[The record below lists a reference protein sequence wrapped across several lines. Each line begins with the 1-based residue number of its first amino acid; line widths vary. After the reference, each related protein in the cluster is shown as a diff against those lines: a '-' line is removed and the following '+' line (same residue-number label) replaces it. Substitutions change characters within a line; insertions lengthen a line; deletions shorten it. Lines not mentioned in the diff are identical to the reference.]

1 MSAAAAVGRRDARS
15 RMSGES
21 IRSRPVMEEEVYQQ
35 LYALEDAHWW
45 FQGRRAVIW
54 SLLHRAEIPPSPR
67 ILDAGCG
74 TGRNLAEFGRLG
86 AASGADPSGTAVA
99 FCHARGLHGVVQA
112 GIEELP
118 FDDGSFDL
126 VLATDVLE
134 HIDRDDRAA
143 AELRRV
149 SAADGR
155 LLVTVPAYQWLW
167 SRHDETHHHKRR
179 YTLPRLR
186 EVLTRAGWRPVV
198 ETYFNS
204 LLLAPI
210 ALVRTLTREREPS
223 NGRSD
228 YELAGGPLNTLL
240 SLPMRAEARA
250 IEHGARLPAGVSIGM
265 VCRPA

>member
-1 MSAAAAVGRRDARS
+1 MD
-15 RMSGES
+15 EH
-21 IRSRPVMEEEVYQQ
+21 VYHQ
-35 LYALEDAHWW
+35 LYELEDAHWW
-45 FQGRRAVIW
+45 FRGRRAVIW
-54 SLLHRAEIPPSPR
+54 SLLNRAGLPEHPR

-74 TGRNLAEFGRLG
+74 TGRNLAEFGKLG
-86 AASGADPSGTAVA
+86 SSAGVDPSETAVA
-99 FCHARGLHGVVQA
+99 FCRARGLEGVVQA
-112 GIEELP
+112 GIEQLP
-118 FDDGSFDL
+118 FDDGAFDL

-134 HIDRDDRAA
+134 HIDDDDRAA

-149 SAADGR
+149 VAADGR

-167 SRHDETHHHKRR
+167 SQHDDTHHHVRR
-179 YTLPRLR
+179 YTAPRLR
-186 EVLTRAGWRPVV
+186 AVLERAGWQPMT

-210 ALVRTLTREREPS
+210 ALVRTLARRRPPQE

-228 YELAGGPLNTLL
+228 YQLAGGPMNTVL

-250 IEHGARLPAGVSIGM
+250 IGRGARLPAGVSIGM